1 MAARGAGLIQTLT
14 AAALGV
20 AAALAAGGLV
30 AAKAGDFAES
40 LVKPPGAVRVA
51 TFNAS
56 LSRGGASG
64 VISALRD
71 LDDPQIAAVAEII
84 QRVRPD
90 ILAVNELD
98 HDPAGEAIA
107 LLQSALSLGRNGA
120 MGVDYPHRYAAPVN
134 SGVDSGADLDQDGA
148 RGGPGDAWGY
158 GKHPGH
164 YGMAI
169 LSRFP
174 IDDAAVRT
182 FRTAPLAEVVAAI
195 PGLSPPARDGAPFYP
210 PEIWAALPM
219 ASKSHWD
226 APVTLPSG
234 ARLHLLVSHPTPPVF
249 DGPEDR
255 NGLRNAAEIGFWR
268 AYLDGADW
276 IADDLGVSGGLA
288 AGASAVVLGDL
299 NLDAVDGA
307 GRRSVMRALLAH
319 PRLQDPRPSSPGAAQ
334 AAARQGGVNA
344 AHRGDPSLDT
354 ADWRDAPRRGGG
366 GAPGNLRVDYVL
378 PTADLTVMG
387 AGVFWPPPGDP
398 LARLMGLREIE
409 TRDGRRFTL
418 DRASDHRLV
427 WVDIEA
433 R

>member
-14 AAALGV
+14 AAALG
-20 AAALAAGGLV
+20 AAAVFGAAE
-30 AAKAGDFAES
+30 AADVAES
-40 LVKPPGAVRVA
+40 LAKPPGAVRVA

-56 LSRGGASG
+56 LSRGARSG
-64 VISALRD
+64 VIAALRD

-90 ILAVNELD
+90 ILVLNELD
-98 HDPAGEAIA
+98 YDPAGEAIA
-107 LLQSALSLGRNGA
+107 LLQSALTLGRAGA
-120 MGVDYPHRYAAPVN
+120 AGIAYPHRYAAPVN
-134 SGVDSGADLDQDGA
+134 SGVESGFDLDQDGA
-148 RGGPGDAWGY
+148 LGGPGDAWGY

-164 YGMAI
+164 YGMAV

-174 IDDAAVRT
+174 IDAAAARSFQNT
-182 FRTAPLAEVVAAI
+182 PLAEAVAAI
-195 PGLSPPARDGAPFYP
+195 PGLAPPELGGAPFYP

-226 APVTLPSG
+226 APVILPSG

-255 NGLRNAAEIGFWR
+255 NGLRNAAEIGFWA
-268 AYLDGADW
+268 AYLDGAAW
-276 IADDLGVSGGLA
+276 ITDDLGAPGGLA
-288 AGASAVVLGDL
+288 AEASAVVLGDL
-299 NLDAVDGA
+299 NLDAVDGG
-307 GRRSVMRALLAH
+307 GRRGAMRALLSH
-319 PRLQDPRPSSPGAAQ
+319 PRLQDPAPQSAGAAE

-344 AHRGDPSLDT
+344 DHRGDPSLDT
-354 ADWRDAPRRGGG
+354 ADWRDAPRPGGG

-378 PTADLTVMG
+378 PSADLTVLG
-387 AGVFWPPPGDP
+387 AGVFWPPAADP

-427 WVDIEA
+427 WVDIQAE
-433 R
+433 